1 MFFYLFFATA
11 FIVLGTLSS
20 PFHFSLVLLL
30 LAVLACAG
38 VKYPFIKH
46 RFHWRH
52 FLIAVIALCYGF
64 VWLQWQLSHRLPID
78 LDKHETR
85 LKLYVVESKQQQ
97 SMQSLLVKVVTNKH
111 ELEHVFQSET
121 TQNHTAQTQHPHVK
135 KLRHLKLSLY
145 RSDLAI
151 GAGSFIDATVVLRS
165 PRNIANGLA
174 FDYEAWLIT
183 KGVDATGYIKEL
195 EVLSEGVI
203 PLRKLTIEQQ
213 QQRHSSE
220 AWVWIAGLVFGE
232 QDSFS
237 AEQWQLAKQTGTLHL
252 LVVSGLHMGLVLLLL
267 IMLWRVLLRLIS
279 VLLRKSVPNLA
290 VWQLLFLLSG
300 SAGYLWLAGS
310 GVALQRAWLMF
321 AIVLV
326 LQNTRLKMSWVTA
339 IAFALLLVV
348 IANPLIWTASGF
360 AYSFS
365 AVFSLLL
372 FFNARKTD
380 FIETIWLPQWLVFIT
395 LLPVFIV
402 WQQPVSLVQGLTNL
416 LAIPYVSFVLLP
428 LSLLNL
434 FVVYEPLAVLL
445 VQAGDWFWW
454 GLQELS
460 LIPLSYVGYLPLIS
474 LFLWPLW
481 LLIFRRGVSY
491 SLALLLSILIVGCVF
506 LVPAAQRPV
515 AMMIDV
521 GQGQSLVFTTGQHT
535 VVYDA
540 GPFMGQ
546 FDTGDA
552 VISPVLYRL
561 GVKQI
566 DNLIISHNDNDHA
579 GGTGA
584 LLNNFSVLQW
594 SGGQQVKGLPETINL
609 CSHLSRRW
617 QVLSDN
623 LLYRYLSVD
632 DDAWLRLTD
641 NNNNRSCVVQLDWYG
656 TRFLLTGDIA
666 KPVEYDLI
674 RKYNNELKSDVL
686 VLAHHGSSSSSADVF
701 LRTVAPKEI
710 WISSGFNNKFK
721 HPANDVIE
729 RIKQLNIS
737 WLNTA
742 EEGAVIMQPNGK
754 TITARGGWQPPWRH
768 AK

>member
-1 MFFYLFFATA
+1 MFFYLFLATV
-11 FIVLGTLSS
+11 FIILGTLSS
-20 PFHFSLVLLL
+20 PFHFTLVLLL
-30 LAVLACAG
+30 LAALTCAS
-38 VKYPFIKH
+38 VYLPSIKN
-46 RFHWRH
+46 RLHWRNV
-52 FLIAVIALCYGF
+52 LIAAMALCYGF

-78 LDKHETR
+78 LDKHEAT

-97 SMQSLLVKVVTNKH
+97 SMQSLLVRVVTNK
-111 ELEHVFQSET
+111 ELVHGVQSAAI
-121 TQNHTAQTQHPHVK
+121 QNQAVQIQPLGVR
-135 KLRHLKLSLY
+135 KLRYLKLSLY
-145 RSDLAI
+145 KPDLAI
-151 GAGSFIDATVVLRS
+151 SAGSFIEATVVLRS

-195 EVLSEGVI
+195 EVLSEGVK
-203 PLRKLTIEQQ
+203 PLRKLTIEQL
-213 QQRHSSE
+213 QQRHSQE

-232 QDSFS
+232 QDSFN

-267 IMLWRVLLRLIS
+267 VMVWRVFLRVIS
-279 VLLRKSVPNLA
+279 VLLRKSVSNLA
-290 VWQLLFLLSG
+290 AWQFLFLLSG

-321 AIVLV
+321 VIVLV

-360 AYSFS
+360 TYSFS

-372 FFNARKTD
+372 FFNARKTS
-380 FIETIWLPQWLVFIT
+380 FIEAVWLPQWLVFIT
-395 LLPVFIV
+395 LLPVFVV

-434 FVVYEPLAVLL
+434 LFVYDPLAFLL
-445 VQAGDWFWW
+445 VQAGDLFWW
-454 GLQELS
+454 LLQELS
-460 LIPLSYVGYLPLIS
+460 LIPLSYVNYLPLLS
-474 LFLWPLW
+474 LLLWPLW

-491 SLALLLSILIVGCVF
+491 SLALVLSLLIMGSVF
-506 LVPAAQRPV
+506 LLPAAQKPV

-521 GQGQSLVFTTGQHT
+521 GQGQSLVFTTSQHT

-552 VISPVLYRL
+552 VVSPVLYQL

-566 DNLIISHNDNDHA
+566 DDLIISHNDNDHA

-594 SGGQQVKGLPETINL
+594 SGGQQVKGLPETVNL
-609 CSHLSRRW
+609 CSHLPQRW
-617 QVLSDN
+617 QVLSYN
-623 LLYRYLSVD
+623 FLYRYLSVD
-632 DDAWLRLTD
+632 KDAWLRLPD
-641 NNNNRSCVVQLDWYG
+641 NNNNRSCVVQLEWYG

-701 LRTVAPKEI
+701 LRTVAPKQI
-710 WISSGFNNKFK
+710 WISSGFNNKFN
-721 HPANDVIE
+721 HPAEDV
-729 RIKQLNIS
+729 KQRLHAQNIP

-742 EEGAVIMQPNGK
+742 VVGAIVLHPNGK
-754 TITARGGWQPPWRH
+754 VIAARDNWQPPWRQP
-768 AK
+768 K